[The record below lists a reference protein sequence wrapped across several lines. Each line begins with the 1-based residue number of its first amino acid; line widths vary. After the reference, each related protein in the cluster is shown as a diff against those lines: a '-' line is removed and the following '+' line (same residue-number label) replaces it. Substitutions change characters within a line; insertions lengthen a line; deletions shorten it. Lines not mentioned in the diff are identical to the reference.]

1 MVPAQSEGSIAVPIK
16 AAASETGKMTGLQ
29 SPPGI
34 KRKSRRTFCPL
45 AGAAA
50 GYIDSVAVVALRR
63 LEEPGNGL
71 VADI

>member
-29 SPPGI
+29 SPAA
-34 KRKSRRTFCPL
+34 FCPL

-50 GYIDSVAVVALRR
+50 GYIDSVAVVALRC

>member
-34 KRKSRRTFCPL
+34 KRKSRQP
-45 AGAAA
+45 
-50 GYIDSVAVVALRR
+50 SALWQE
-63 LEEPGNGL
+63 LL
-71 VADI
+71 QVT